1 MSKVICVIQQ
11 GTSFS
16 RAILFDEQFNIVAKA
31 QTTLECDYPHP
42 TWVNQDANKMFESV
56 QNVVSEALTQANL
69 NVTDLAGISIVNQR
83 ETTIMWDKVTQD
95 PIAPALVWQ
104 SRQSAFYCEDM
115 KKKGYVPFVKKRTG
129 LMIDAIFSASKIR
142 FILDE
147 HSECQEKAECGNILF
162 GTVDTWLIYKLTNGK
177 VHVTDVTNASR
188 TLLMNIDTCEWDEKL
203 CDIWNIPMHILP
215 KIVDN
220 NEIVGYTDKAVFGA
234 EVPIAS
240 VIASQHASLF
250 GQMAIKKG
258 DVKNTYGTG
267 CFLLMNTGNEKVIS
281 KQGLVST
288 IAWRKNKEVTY
299 ALEGSVFSAGE
310 AIFWLRD
317 GLRLIESAGEVE
329 SLSRSVQDDEGV
341 VFVPA
346 FVGLGAPYW
355 RSDLKAAMF
364 GITRSTSIAHIVR
377 ASVEALAFQSY
388 DMIKLMELD
397 SNMKVNKILVDGE
410 FSKYDFLLEFQAG
423 ILNVDVVRPKIH
435 ETAAFGGAM
444 MAALSLG
451 WVKSMDELE
460 KVFSEEKVFTSKLS
474 LTQRSEALKHWKD
487 SVSALLSY
495 KEYE

>member
-1 MSKVICVIQQ
+1 MAKVIFVLQQ

-16 RAILFDEQFNIVAKA
+16 RAILFDENFNMVAKS
-31 QTTLECDYPHP
+31 QTKVECDYPHP
-42 TWVNQDANKMFESV
+42 AWVNQDATKMFESI
-56 QNVVSEALTQANL
+56 QWVVHEALTQANL
-69 NVTDLAGISIVNQR
+69 NVSDLAAISIVNQR
-83 ETTIMWDKVTQD
+83 ETTIMWDKTTHE
-95 PIAPALVWQ
+95 PITPALVWQ
-104 SRQSAFYCEDM
+104 SRQSSFYCEDM

-147 HSECQEKAECGNILF
+147 HAECQAKAECGNILF
-162 GTVDTWLIYKLTNGK
+162 GTVDTWLIYKLTGGK

-188 TLLMNIDTCEWDEKL
+188 TLLMNIDTCEWDPKL
-203 CDIWNIPMHILP
+203 CEIWNIPMSVLP

-220 NEIVGYTDKAVFGA
+220 NEIVGVTDASIFGA
-234 EVPIAS
+234 EIPIAS

-250 GQMAIKKG
+250 GQMCIRKG

-267 CFLLMNTGNEKVIS
+267 CFLLMNTGQDKVVS

-288 IAWRKNKEVTY
+288 IAWRKSGEVSY

-310 AIFWLRD
+310 AIHWLRD
-317 GLRLIESAGEVE
+317 GLRLIENAGEIE
-329 SLSRSVQDDEGV
+329 SLSRSVEDDEGV
-341 VFVPA
+341 VFIPA

-364 GITRSTSIAHIVR
+364 GITRSTSMAHIVR

-388 DMIKLMELD
+388 DMLKLMEID
-397 SNMKVNKILVDGE
+397 SGMKVKKILVDGE
-410 FSKYDFLLEFQAG
+410 FAKYDFLLEFQAG
-423 ILNVDVVRPKIH
+423 ISNAEVVRPRIH

-444 MAALSLG
+444 MAALSLK
-451 WVKSMDELE
+451 WVKSEEELLSI
-460 KVFSEEKVFTSKLS
+460 FSEEKVFKPALS
-474 LTQRSEALKHWKD
+474 ATQRSEALKHWKD